1 MSEVRNR
8 LRAGIFVA
16 LTLLLFLLMLFYFG
30 LSQVFVRKTIVSSRF
45 AESVQGLSVG
55 SDVKYQGVKVGS
67 VRKITILAKEKMI
80 QVDMA
85 IELDHFRGIGDL
97 DDFAESENSF
107 REFIED
113 DINHGLRCRLEFAG
127 ITGMKYVSFDY
138 YVKPGLPVA
147 IAPVEIRET
156 GAIYI
161 PSTTSPIKDI
171 MVAMTRSL
179 DRLSKVNFE
188 GIFDEV
194 EEVLKELN
202 STLSSP
208 EIKRTMLNVAEI
220 SDHLESTANS
230 LNRVFSEK
238 RMDELVNK
246 VDKNLDGVGN
256 LVKQLSAIS
265 GEMKLPETSA
275 DIRNVAAL
283 ASETRQELAATII
296 KLNDMLEAIRKM
308 CEIISSNPGFL
319 LGGEAQNK

>member
-1 MSEVRNR
+1 MNEVKNR

-30 LSQVFVRKTIVSSRF
+30 LSQVFVRKTVVSSCF

-55 SDVKYQGVKVGS
+55 SEVKYQGVKVGS
-67 VRKITILAKEKMI
+67 VRKITILAQKKLI

-97 DDFAESENSF
+97 DGFEESEDSF
-107 REFIED
+107 RKFIEE

-147 IAPVEIRET
+147 VAPVEIRET

-194 EEVLKELN
+194 EDVLKELN
-202 STLSSP
+202 STLSAP
-208 EIKRTMLNVAEI
+208 EIKSTMQNVAKI
-220 SDHLESTANS
+220 SSHLETTVSS
-230 LNRVFSEK
+230 FNRVLDEK
-238 RMDELVNK
+238 RMGEMVNK

-256 LVKQLSAIS
+256 LVQQLSAIS

-275 DIRNVAAL
+275 DIRNVAHL
-283 ASETRQELAATII
+283 VVETRQELAATII

>member
-45 AESVQGLSVG
+45 AESVQGLSIG

-202 STLSSP
+202 STLSAP
-208 EIKRTMLNVAEI
+208 EIQSTMQNVAKI
-220 SDHLESTANS
+220 SSHLETTVSS
-230 LNRVFSEK
+230 LNRVLNEK
-238 RMDELVNK
+238 RMDEMVNK

-256 LVKQLSAIS
+256 LVQQLSAIS

-275 DIRNVAAL
+275 DIRNVANNII
-283 ASETRQELAATII
+283 ETRQELAATII

>member
-1 MSEVRNR
+1 MNERKIR
-8 LRAGIFVA
+8 LRSGIFVA
-16 LTLLLFLLMLFYFG
+16 LSLLLFILMLFYFG

-80 QVDMA
+80 QVDMV

-97 DDFAESENSF
+97 DGFEESENSF
-107 REFIED
+107 RKFIED
-113 DINHGLRCRLEFAG
+113 DINHGMRCRLEFAG
-127 ITGMKYVSFDY
+127 ITGMKYVNFDY

-238 RMDELVNK
+238 RMDELVSK

-283 ASETRQELAATII
+283 VSETRQELAATII

>member
-1 MSEVRNR
+1 MNEVRNR

-30 LSQVFVRKTIVSSRF
+30 LSQIFVRKTVVSSCF

-55 SDVKYQGVKVGS
+55 SEVKYQGVKVGS
-67 VRKITILAKEKMI
+67 VRKITILAKEKLI

-97 DDFAESENSF
+97 DGFEESENSF
-107 REFIED
+107 RKFIEE

-147 IAPVEIRET
+147 VAPVTIRET

-161 PSTTSPIKDI
+161 PSTTSPFKDI

-194 EEVLKELN
+194 EDVLKELN
-202 STLSSP
+202 ATLSAP
-208 EIKRTMLNVAEI
+208 EIKTTMQNVAKI
-220 SDHLESTANS
+220 TDNLENTASS
-230 LNRVFSEK
+230 LNRVLSEK
-238 RMDELVNK
+238 RMDEMVDKVN
-246 VDKNLDGVGN
+246 KNLDGVGE
-256 LVKQLSAIS
+256 LVQKLSTIS

-275 DIRNVAAL
+275 DIRNVANIVVD
-283 ASETRQELAATII
+283 TRQELAATII
-296 KLNDMLEAIRKM
+296 RLNDMLEAIRKM